1 MKIESKLY
9 SPDSTKIV
17 VTYVYDYGALGQ
29 SRNHISIINN
39 GELIPKFGNLI
50 EEGHKPKMEWIS
62 NDSLK
67 INCDNTFLDEI
78 RDWSTPQ
85 FRGITL
91 IYYNDNSPFRL
102 HKKYYFSDYKVLED
116 SSITFKSGLWNF
128 IYYMKSDDD
137 YTFPIKSLGII
148 SNKNELVSI
157 QVSDDIL
164 FAKTVNITEG
174 RDIVIKYFPKIELI
188 PSLISDEKIKKLE
201 RLIKRRI

>member
-1 MKIESKLY
+1 
-9 SPDSTKIV
+9 
-17 VTYVYDYGALGQ
+17 
-29 SRNHISIINN
+29 
-39 GELIPKFGNLI
+39 
-50 EEGHKPKMEWIS
+50 
-62 NDSLK
+62 
-67 INCDNTFLDEI
+67 
-78 RDWSTPQ
+78 
-85 FRGITL
+85 
-91 IYYNDNSPFRL
+91 
-102 HKKYYFSDYKVLED
+102 
-116 SSITFKSGLWNF
+116 
-128 IYYMKSDDD
+128 MKSDDD